1 MKQHWKSK
9 SILVIGLGKFGR
21 YLALK
26 MQELGNEVMVV
37 DKGEEEAQKMSD
49 LIDDIFIGDCTNES
63 VLKSL
68 GIMDFDMCFVTIGEN
83 FEASITIT
91 MLLKKLDAKY
101 IVVKTGSD
109 LQSELL
115 RKIGADEIIYPE
127 RELAE
132 KLALKYHANYMFKSY
147 LELSDEYSIVEME
160 VPKQW
165 WEKSLIELD
174 IRKTFNLNIVAI
186 KNEENITVV
195 PEADYRF
202 KANDIMVVV
211 GKQSAIGHSAKDI
224 LDQIK

>member
-1 MKQHWKSK
+1 M
-9 SILVIGLGKFGR
+9 
-21 YLALK
+21 
-26 MQELGNEVMVV
+26 
-37 DKGEEEAQKMSD
+37 
-49 LIDDIFIGDCTNES
+49 
-63 VLKSL
+63 
-68 GIMDFDMCFVTIGEN
+68 
-83 FEASITIT
+83 
-91 MLLKKLDAKY
+91 DAKY